1 MIHLMIIYIYL
12 FEAFSLPLSDA
23 PCVSL
28 PALVCRPGQAS
39 APSVRNTIGGYISD
53 DTGPLAFV
61 VTLRFSDKGSWG
73 DEHAEKTNCEI

>member
-39 APSVRNTIGGYISD
+39 APSVPNTIGGYISD

-61 VTLRFSDKGSWG
+61 VTLRLFDKGSWG
-73 DEHAEKTNCEI
+73 GRTCRKNEL

>member
-12 FEAFSLPLSDA
+12 FEAFSLSDA

-28 PALVCRPGQAS
+28 PALVCRLGQAS
-39 APSVRNTIGGYISD
+39 APSVPNTIGGYISD

-61 VTLRFSDKGSWG
+61 VTLRLLDKGSWG
-73 DEHAEKTNCEI
+73 GRTCRKNEL